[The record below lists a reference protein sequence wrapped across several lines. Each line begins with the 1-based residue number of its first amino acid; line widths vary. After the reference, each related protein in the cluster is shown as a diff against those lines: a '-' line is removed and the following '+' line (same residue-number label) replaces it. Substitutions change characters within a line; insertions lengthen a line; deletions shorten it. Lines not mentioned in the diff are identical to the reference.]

1 MSAGYPGAKTS
12 PICRGCQK
20 TCPLPDAKFCIHCGM
35 AYACPT
41 CAAVQDR
48 AEKRYVV
55 GLMLLMLLFY
65 LLLLAMPAACNALYR
80 AFA

>member
-1 MSAGYPGAKTS
+1 MSAGYPSGKAS
-12 PICRGCQK
+12 PVCRGCQK
-20 TCPLPDAKFCIHCGM
+20 TSPLPDAKFCIHCGM

-41 CAAVQDR
+41 CAAVQER

-55 GLMLLMLLFY
+55 GLILLYFFMFWVI
-65 LLLLAMPAACNALYR
+65 PAACDRLYR